1 MGFVVMLTFLV
12 LTQTAQ
18 AEPAPAHQGINAV
31 RARASTAMQPWKGYT
46 FGAENLID
54 GKVDTSWQP
63 DIKKVKDTLGVGQ
76 WVEVD
81 LGATYDVTGFEIELG
96 LQKVDPALGDLFC
109 RNTRPSA
116 AYLIFDDGAMV
127 WLTSIDP
134 NARRVTSAEYP
145 MTLRG
150 QGVTKT
156 RTRYVRLVIAQV
168 HEAVDWKD
176 VALAELRVFGTLGT
190 SATPVASVEAAKT
203 VDGGACG
210 SPGFVP
216 YTRALVEHCATLGR
230 KARDKTLCNDIINDF
245 LLCNSHVGETSD
257 GVGRREDLPAMK
269 QVDPAEDK
277 VDYVY
282 SSFPDT
288 TVTLTFTRGGSAWS
302 VTNITR
308 KSPQK
313 VTLWEDLELVD
324 GSFSNQCWEAL
335 GKERPYELDLP

>member
-12 LTQTAQ
+12 LSQPAQ
-18 AEPAPAHQGINAV
+18 AEPGPAHQGIKAV
-31 RARASTAMQPWKGYT
+31 GARASTAMQPWKGYT

-76 WVEVD
+76 WVEID
-81 LGATYDVTGFEIELG
+81 LGATYDITRYEIDLG

-109 RNTRPSA
+109 RNTRPSE
-116 AYLIFDDGAMV
+116 AYLIFDDGAMA

-134 NARRVTSAEYP
+134 NARRVTSADYP
-145 MTLRG
+145 LTLRG
-150 QGVTKT
+150 QGVART
-156 RTRYVRLVIAQV
+156 RTRFVRLVIAQV

-176 VALAELRVFGTLGT
+176 VAVAELRVFGTPVRSGEAV
-190 SATPVASVEAAKT
+190 ATA
-203 VDGGACG
+203 DGGGCG

-216 YTRALVEHCATLGR
+216 FTRGLVDHCATLGR
-230 KARDKTLCNDIINDF
+230 KARDKTLCNDILNDF
-245 LLCNSHVGETSD
+245 LLCNSHVGETPD
-257 GVGRREDLPAMK
+257 GVGRREDLPAIK
-269 QVDPAEDK
+269 RVGPTDDT

-282 SSFPDT
+282 RSFPDT
-288 TVTLTFTRGGSAWS
+288 TVTLTFKRVDGAWS
-302 VTNITR
+302 VMDITR
-308 KSPQK
+308 KSPRK
-313 VTLWEDLELVD
+313 VSLWEDLELRD